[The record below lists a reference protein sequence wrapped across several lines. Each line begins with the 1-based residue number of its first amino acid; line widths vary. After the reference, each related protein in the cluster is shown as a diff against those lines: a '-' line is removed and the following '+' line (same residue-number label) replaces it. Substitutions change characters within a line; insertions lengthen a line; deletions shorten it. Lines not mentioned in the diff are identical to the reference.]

1 MIRLCAFSRL
11 YFSILFFE
19 MFREL
24 MIRLEHLHHPHISQ
38 MGRLVTDGGGPPVIE
53 SDFCITIM
61 EHNHQNPDVNKFRQ
75 VILTHCILLYP
86 QGADASLSKIQEF
99 TSAMVYLHKEQISH
113 KDLSPVSTLIM
124 QKRR

>member
-1 MIRLCAFSRL
+1 MVRLCAFSRL
-11 YFSILFFE
+11 YFSILFLK

-24 MIRLEHLHHPHISQ
+24 KITLEHLDHPHISP

-53 SDFCITIM
+53 SDFYNNIM
-61 EHNHQNPDVNKFRQ
+61 EYNHRNPNVNKFRQ

-86 QGADASLSKIQEF
+86 QGADASLSKIQEL
-99 TSAMVYLHKEQISH
+99 TSAMVYIHGEEISH
-113 KDLSPVSTLIM
+113 KDLSTVSTLIM